1 MLGFH
6 RRRLSA
12 RQGALTRTLIVGAL
26 SLACLASLSLR
37 ATAASA
43 ASLPPQ
49 GIYEECAPSDQQQ
62 CAGELAQ
69 ISRAGFQLV
78 VNYTA
83 WEGTASDLQTYAATA
98 AADHLQVIWPVDAP
112 AWTDSP
118 LATSLIQAYP
128 ALAASCGC
136 VNNQGFIN
144 YVVGLVKT
152 FPATWGY
159 YVGDEDGPSQALPVS
174 LLSLSVRTLDPSHQT
189 LYVGQSGPS
198 VYSQLRLFQT
208 DASYLGA
215 DVYPVGTGA
224 PLSVVSDAASQLQTL
239 AAPIHRNSVMVLQAF
254 SWAEYPAEMNLPA
267 AQFPTESDLLT
278 MRNDALAA
286 NPSMIL
292 WYNLHDIQRSDN
304 PAQHWSDLV
313 QAAFASTSG
322 PNGDAAASAASR
334 TAPPTRPAAGVS
346 HKTHAA
352 GLASKRR
359 ARRQPRRR

>member
-1 MLGFH
+1 RRACSPPSARGSRTRRTCEEASRFACPECAATHPDQLGVAICPVFWPWITPHTRFRSISRVWTGEGTPARPPSVRATATRDTEMLGFH

-239 AAPIHRNSVMVLQAF
+239 AAPIHRN
-254 SWAEYPAEMNLPA
+254 
-267 AQFPTESDLLT
+267 
-278 MRNDALAA
+278 
-286 NPSMIL
+286 
-292 WYNLHDIQRSDN
+292 
-304 PAQHWSDLV
+304 
-313 QAAFASTSG
+313 
-322 PNGDAAASAASR
+322 
-334 TAPPTRPAAGVS
+334 
-346 HKTHAA
+346 
-352 GLASKRR
+352 
-359 ARRQPRRR
+359 